1 VIATTFLPP
10 LHFVS
15 SDDWSILSLFS
26 IFFRWIQPMAVLG
39 AIVITGVLHSFE
51 FGHFYFLWKV
61 HKLDCLTWC
70 VSFLITMF
78 VSVLYGVLSAVLLSL
93 PIIQYESA
101 YPHTSVLGRLPNSTV
116 YRDVKQYSEA
126 TQYPGIV
133 LVRIDAPLYFAN
145 AQYIREVSRFPI
157 CLSDVY
163 PISCFPSTSNLFFH
177 TSFLLQM

>member
-1 VIATTFLPP
+1 
-10 LHFVS
+10 
-15 SDDWSILSLFS
+15 
-26 IFFRWIQPMAVLG
+26 MCVLG

-51 FGHFYFLWKV
+51 FGHFFFLWKV

-70 VSFLITMF
+70 VSFLVTMF

-93 PIIQYESA
+93 LIIQYESA
-101 YPHTSVLGRLPNSTV
+101 YPHTSVMGRLPNSTV

-145 AQYIREVSRFPI
+145 AQYIREVSRFAI
-157 CLSDVY
+157 CASYVY
-163 PISCFPSTSNLFFH
+163 PISCLPLTLNPFFFIH
-177 TSFLLQM
+177 HFYRK